1 MYASLYYIY
10 IIAKNTLDQKK
21 KVIFQMLNHTIF
33 LLFSL
38 YLYKYVYELSPSLH
52 AKLPFEN
59 AVWSMSIYFVF
70 FWLGTRA
77 IHKTFRDDIRSG
89 NIEMFLL
96 RPMGYIKQKVLTQLG
111 QGLFSFVSALVLS
124 VGVDYLI
131 IGFPHIDT
139 PVALWLPAVI
149 LIFIL
154 SQMLTFILMILCG
167 LSGFWLQDSEPIYFV
182 VSKFIMILGGAWVPV
197 AFFPVVL
204 QRIAEFSPFG
214 ASMSVSFAMYPD
226 FAARFWPLCIN
237 LIFWT
242 AVCGWF
248 MYVVARRAF
257 RNLSVNG

>member
-21 KVIFQMLNHTIF
+21 KVIFQMVNHTIF

-38 YLYKYVYELSPSLH
+38 YLYRYVYQLSPSLH
-52 AKLPFEN
+52 SRLPFEN
-59 AVWSMSIYFVF
+59 AVWSMSMYFVF

-111 QGLFSFVSALVLS
+111 QGIFAFVSALILS
-124 VGVDYLI
+124 VAVDYAL
-131 IGFPHIDT
+131 IGFPHVGM
-139 PVALWLPAVI
+139 PGGVWFAAAI

-154 SQMLTFILMILCG
+154 SQILTFMLMILCG
-167 LSGFWLQDSEPIYFV
+167 LSGFWLQDSEPVYFV

-197 AFFPVVL
+197 AFFPVAL
-204 QRIAEFSPFG
+204 QRIAQYSPFG
-214 ASMSVSFAMYPD
+214 ASMSVSFAVYPD
-226 FAARFWPLCIN
+226 FAVRFWPLLIN

-242 AVCGWF
+242 IACGWLT
-248 MYVVARRAF
+248 YVVARRAF